1 MTDQDT
7 FLTFRPDFRL
17 TILIPVYDDWGAIA
31 LLLRDLDQVC
41 ASISLRP
48 RVLIINDG
56 STEVVPP
63 SLVSWQTE
71 SIRAVDVLE
80 LYGNLGHQRA
90 LCCGLVQIYQ
100 ENASDAVLV
109 MDADGEDAPSDVPA
123 LLDRY
128 INESQGKL
136 VFASRARRT
145 EGLVFKA
152 FYQAYRMMHRL
163 FVGFDIRVGNFSII
177 PFRAV
182 SSLVRSRHLWNHYA
196 AAAVKSKFP
205 HTSIPIAKAK
215 RINGHSKMNFVS
227 LLIHGL
233 SALAVNTDNIAAR
246 SVVMACIALGF
257 GILALATVVFIRLG
271 TNLAIAGW
279 ATSAAG
285 LILLTLLQVVII
297 AMLFSMGVLNARA
310 AAEVIPLRDCP
321 YFIERVRHLE
331 LPSVN
336 PLPDSS
342 AAFPSV
348 SEDCSNL
355 LAGISRS

>member
-1 MTDQDT
+1 
-7 FLTFRPDFRL
+7 
-17 TILIPVYDDWGAIA
+17 
-31 LLLRDLDQVC
+31 
-41 ASISLRP
+41 
-48 RVLIINDG
+48 
-56 STEVVPP
+56 
-63 SLVSWQTE
+63 
-71 SIRAVDVLE
+71 
-80 LYGNLGHQRA
+80 
-90 LCCGLVQIYQ
+90 
-100 ENASDAVLV
+100 

-128 INESQGKL
+128 INVSQGKL

-336 PLPDSS
+336 RLPDSS

>member
-1 MTDQDT
+1 LM
-7 FLTFRPDFRL
+7 FRPDFRL
-17 TILIPVYDDWGAIA
+17 TILIPVYDDWGAAA
-31 LLLRDLDQVC
+31 LLLRDLDRTC
-41 ASISLRP
+41 ASIQLSA
-48 RVLIINDG
+48 RVLIVNDG
-56 STEVVPP
+56 STEVAPS
-63 SLVSWQTE
+63 SLVSWHTE
-71 SIRAVDVLE
+71 SIHSVDVLE

-100 ENASDAVLV
+100 ENASDAVLI

-128 INESQGKL
+128 IQEKECKL

-152 FYQAYRMMHRL
+152 FYQAYRMMHRM
-163 FVGFDIRVGNFSII
+163 FVGFDIRIGNFSVI

-196 AAAVKSKFP
+196 AAAVKSKLP
-205 HTSIPIAKAK
+205 RTSIPLAKAK
-215 RINGHSKMNFVS
+215 RINGRSKMNFVS

-257 GILALATVVFIRLG
+257 GVLALGIVVFLRLG
-271 TNLAIAGW
+271 TSLAIAGW

-285 LILLTLLQVVII
+285 LIFLTLLQVVII
-297 AMLFSMGVLNARA
+297 ALLFSMGVLNTRA

-321 YFIERVRHLE
+321 YFIEGVRRMELRSQNEARDSMGLRVL
-331 LPSVN
+331 SQVVN
-336 PLPDSS
+336 SAESAALLSS
-342 AAFPSV
+342 AKV
-348 SEDCSNL
+348 K
-355 LAGISRS
+355 